1 MIILP
6 IIINNQ
12 DTSNVG
18 GFDQNVVETSGHDL
32 HGHLQQSKV
41 VLWIIEKLLDKQ
53 IQIALPLEYL

>member
-6 IIINNQ
+6 IIMNNQ

-32 HGHLQQSKV
+32 HGH
-41 VLWIIEKLLDKQ
+41 
-53 IQIALPLEYL
+53 